1 MGARDGISSRLK
13 FKLRDCQG
21 DEPTEP
27 EMADTETRLVALE
40 QAFYVLVRALEEKK
54 VLEPGDVTKQL
65 HRMEESLRDSRATA
79 LADAIREVRKN
90 LD

>member
-1 MGARDGISSRLK
+1 MGGGS
-13 FKLRDCQG
+13 
-21 DEPTEP
+21 
-27 EMADTETRLVALE
+27 VAVE

-54 VLEPGDVTKQL
+54 VLEPGDVTNRL

-79 LADAIREVRKN
+79 LADAIREVRRD